1 MEFRITKTAEPD
13 KGAMK
18 HVALLD
24 ADGAVEIHEE
34 LPADKAQERFGM
46 LKLQVELCELEGKPG
61 YRSYAGEDWPPAG
74 SSLVK
79 GRLVAEPA
87 E

>member
-1 MEFRITKTAEPD
+1 MEFRITKTIEPD

-24 ADGAVEIHEE
+24 AEGTVEIHEE

-46 LKLQVELCELEGKPG
+46 LKLQVELYELEGKPG
-61 YRSYAGEDWPPAG
+61 YGAYIGGDWPIP
-74 SSLVK
+74 
-79 GRLVAEPA
+79 EPA

>member
-1 MEFRITKTAEPD
+1 MEFRITKTIEPV

-24 ADGAVEIHEE
+24 AEGTVEIHEE
-34 LPADKAQERFGM
+34 LPAEKAQERYRM
-46 LKLQVELCELEGKPG
+46 LCLQVELCELEGKPG
-61 YRSYAGEDWPPAG
+61 YSAYIGDDWPIP
-74 SSLVK
+74 
-79 GRLVAEPA
+79 EPA